1 MQPGCWGFLA
11 CMYRLIRG
19 GRSPRERGSLASP
32 FGKLWEKGLQVGT
45 GQCNVKHYIRH
56 LRDLIIA
63 GRAKPSFVVS
73 NVVPLNDAPIAYDKF
88 DKRIEGYTKVILK
101 P

>member
-1 MQPGCWGFLA
+1 MPSDPGGVDPHAKQGL
-11 CMYRLIRG
+11 L
-19 GRSPRERGSLASP
+19 LLP
-32 FGKLWEKGLQVGT
+32 FGKLFEKGLRLGT
-45 GQCNVKHYIRH
+45 GQCNVKHYNRY

-63 GRAKPSFVVS
+63 GRAKPSFIVS
-73 NVVPLNDAPIAYDKF
+73 NNVPLNDAAMAYDKF